1 MKSLK
6 DILESSMIDE
16 NTLINED
23 AMSYKKEYNNLLKVK
38 INPKDVDALAAE
50 IHTKLLEL
58 DTENGSSLQKGRL
71 NLNYD
76 TKQILKILDIM
87 KKYFQ
92 SRLAA
97 YEEAAAYGWDDEEDE
112 DEYAP
117 SQTYCNCRTAVY
129 YEKSGPKFN
138 DIDEYLAYRIFEV
151 LYSRQFGDMNDTFY
165 NREGDRPRWNDD
177 LEEYD
182 NDMDEWLGTLF

>member
-1 MKSLK
+1 
-6 DILESSMIDE
+6 MIDE

-97 YEEAAAYGWDDEEDE
+97 
-112 DEYAP
+112 
-117 SQTYCNCRTAVY
+117 
-129 YEKSGPKFN
+129 
-138 DIDEYLAYRIFEV
+138 
-151 LYSRQFGDMNDTFY
+151 
-165 NREGDRPRWNDD
+165 
-177 LEEYD
+177 
-182 NDMDEWLGTLF
+182 